1 RTTYA
6 ARGQMAFNTAR
17 TDLFLTLYDGVV
29 HEAQSD
35 RMGGFQRLYFEQ
47 QIVPLR
53 NVGNE
58 LQRRLGGSDRSDRE
72 VGFAQLA
79 RNARERRAQLD
90 SMVAAS
96 RAEAVAAVQTALALP
111 PEDPAADSIAAE
123 GGPRP
128 RTLGILARDEV
139 T

>member
-1 RTTYA
+1 RKSPTLELREQVVNEIRTDQGSDRYFLTAARIDAATNTLEDVTIFDGNDPQNQRTTYA

-29 HEAQSD
+29 HEAQAD

-58 LQRRLGGSDRSDRE
+58 LQRRLGGSDRS
-72 VGFAQLA
+72 
-79 RNARERRAQLD
+79 
-90 SMVAAS
+90 
-96 RAEAVAAVQTALALP
+96 
-111 PEDPAADSIAAE
+111 
-123 GGPRP
+123 
-128 RTLGILARDEV
+128 
-139 T
+139 